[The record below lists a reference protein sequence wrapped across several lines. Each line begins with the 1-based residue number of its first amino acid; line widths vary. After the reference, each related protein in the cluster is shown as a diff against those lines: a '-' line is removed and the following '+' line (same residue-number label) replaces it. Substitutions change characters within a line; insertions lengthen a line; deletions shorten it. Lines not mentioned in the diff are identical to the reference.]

1 MNDKEI
7 LNNLYTKMN
16 DQKISI
22 KTLKIYNPYKT
33 ELDGFRKIKNYDEI
47 TIIGSKDY
55 LDLIKEDYLYQSQDI
70 IIILRDLNIV
80 SHTLIIETNYPF
92 LFLIIP
98 PVLKEILSINDI
110 KCYKIPLEYISLL
123 LNIDNIENNPK
134 LLLKK

>member
-123 LNIDNIENNPK
+123 LNIDNLENNPK

>member
-7 LNNLYTKMN
+7 LNNLYMKMN

-123 LNIDNIENNPK
+123 LNIDNLENNPK

>member
-1 MNDKEI
+1 
-7 LNNLYTKMN
+7 MN

-123 LNIDNIENNPK
+123 LNIDNLENNPK

>member
-92 LFLIIP
+92 LSLIIP